1 MSAGRSSGT
10 SSVPVRARP
19 IRASAPVLR
28 PGHLTTIAERARAR
42 GETAFDVKEIEDQ
55 VIATI
60 FYDILFGKRELTP
73 DHRRSLLDRVQSLQP
88 KAERDRSVA
97 VRDQKRPW

>member
-1 MSAGRSSGT
+1 MLM
-10 SSVPVRARP
+10 
-19 IRASAPVLR
+19 VLVEQTKTR
-28 PGHLTTIAERARAR
+28 TAFSERARAW

-60 FYDILFGKRELTP
+60 FYNILFGKRELTP
-73 DHRRSLLDRVQSLQP
+73 DYCRSLLDRVQSLQP

-97 VRDQKRPW
+97 VWDQKRPR